1 MQQGIIWKFRDGGDN
16 ISAISKVPT
25 LNMKRPGDRLQKNR
39 IRFYQLCIFFLFKK
53 RLLLSIKESLLNWP
67 VVKRKHIYY
76 KAIQF
81 G

>member
-39 IRFYQLCIFFLFKK
+39 IRFYQLCIFF
-53 RLLLSIKESLLNWP
+53 
-67 VVKRKHIYY
+67 
-76 KAIQF
+76 
-81 G
+81 